1 MIFSE
6 LYSAYFRTV
15 SRILTAAV
23 RGEADADTLQT
34 IVRDNAF
41 EESVLSI
48 LPRLK
53 SGEWPLLHPDMT
65 TPLKHEPAA
74 PMTEL
79 EKRWLK
85 AVTLDPRFAL
95 FGADVPGLDDVKPLF
110 TPDDWRVC
118 DRSSDGDPFTDEGYV
133 KRFRFLLT
141 AVREGTPVK
150 LTYSGRNRQTRVI
163 CCLPVGIEYSEKDD
177 KLRLLIAGCRFAQVL
192 NLGRILDCAP
202 YTGPRPTRVTRREAV
217 KDTVDLEITD
227 SRNALE
233 RVMLHFAHFEKR
245 AEKLDDRHTRL
256 RVTYDR
262 DDETEMVIRV
272 LSFGPMVRV
281 TGPAHF
287 IDLIRERL
295 TQQTECGLK

>member
-15 SRILTAAV
+15 SCILTAAV
-23 RGEADADTLQT
+23 RGAADADTLQN

-65 TPLKHEPAA
+65 TPLTHEPSM

-79 EKRWLK
+79 ELRWLK
-85 AVTLDPRFAL
+85 AITLDPRFAL
-95 FGADVPGLDDVKPLF
+95 FGTDIPGLDDVKPLF
-110 TPDDWRVC
+110 TPDDWRVY

-133 KRFRFLLT
+133 RRFRFLLK
-141 AVREGTPVK
+141 AVREGMPVK
-150 LTYSGRNRQTRVI
+150 LSYSGRNGQTRVI

-177 KLRLLIAGCRFAQVL
+177 KLRLLITGCRFAQVL
-192 NLGRILDCAP
+192 NLGRILDCVP
-202 YTGPRPTRVTRREAV
+202 YTGPRPTRVTRREAI

-245 AEKLDDRHTRL
+245 AERIDDRRTRL
-256 RVTYDR
+256 RITYDR

-281 TGPAHF
+281 TGPDHF

-295 TQQTECGLK
+295 TQQRESGLK